1 MYVSGEI
8 VKRKEAVR
16 VEVLTLDANPMNS
29 TYKLRRTYVI

>member
-16 VEVLTLDANPMNS
+16 VEVLALDANPMNS
-29 TYKLRRTYVI
+29 THKLHRTYVI